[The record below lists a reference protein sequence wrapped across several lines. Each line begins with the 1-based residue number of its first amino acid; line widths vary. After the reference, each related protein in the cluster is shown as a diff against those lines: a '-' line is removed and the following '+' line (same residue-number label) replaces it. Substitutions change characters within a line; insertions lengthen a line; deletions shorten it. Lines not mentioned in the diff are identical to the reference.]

1 MLFRSAWLRAAFGR
15 ELAPGAALTR
25 TETSATQC
33 DFTLTLPAP
42 MDVRY
47 LTLAE
52 DIASGQRVERFMV
65 LSGEDILF
73 SGATIGSRRI
83 CDLQSPKTVQRLTIR
98 ILSAR
103 DRVERLDARLY

>member
-1 MLFRSAWLRAAFGR
+1 
-15 ELAPGAALTR
+15 
-25 TETSATQC
+25 
-33 DFTLTLPAP
+33 
-42 MDVRY
+42 
-47 LTLAE
+47 
-52 DIASGQRVERFMV
+52 MV

-103 DRVERLDARLY
+103 DRVERLDVRLY

>member
-1 MLFRSAWLRAAFGR
+1 
-15 ELAPGAALTR
+15 
-25 TETSATQC
+25 
-33 DFTLTLPAP
+33 